1 MSSGYYFDISAFVI
15 LLCLIYAFFLESMQ
29 KILENDIVL
38 VSILCELL
46 ASFIGVLRGIP
57 PFSGP
62 EYVGLLNLTSDM
74 LTASGIALL
83 VLFVYRISVYN
94 IGLIRYLAFVWVPL
108 VLDVILCGLAVFG
121 KLPWARTAAFFCDA
135 YLLFAGLNIL
145 VVYKKNSSLE
155 RTLMLMLTFA
165 AASVFT
171 VVEAFVP
178 EIRMQ
183 NFALA
188 LLLGEE
194 FFSLRNPDEQYDIN
208 TGLLGEEAFRE
219 SLRRRLFYLDKH
231 KSEKVYLVMLA
242 IHGSETFM
250 KLFGDVNEIKL
261 RKNVI
266 DELTRIA
273 NGVLVFRLRQ
283 GLYVYMV
290 DEEGMGEALRIQ
302 GDLNDRFKGTFGK
315 DAYEME
321 MHASTSL
328 IELPKM
334 ADTLPAVLDLL
345 YMAAKEG
352 LVKDKKVVDAGKLDS
367 GHEAY
372 LREVDEKVRNAV
384 SAGNLEVYYQPIYSL
399 EEKRYVSAEALIR
412 LHDGDKLIPPDVFIP
427 IAESNGMIIEIDEFV
442 IQQVCRMIS
451 DRNIESLGIKY
462 IEINL
467 SVPDMIQEN
476 LPEKLMRYIEMYH
489 IRPSQINIE
498 ITETSADT
506 FSGMVEENVRKL
518 SKLGFKFT
526 LDDFGTGYSS
536 LSRIIMLPFG
546 IIKLDKTI
554 VQPPYS
560 LDTARERDNA
570 MTLLESSADMIHR
583 VGSETVAEGVETEEQ
598 LNKLRELDTEFIQ
611 GFYFARPMPESEFI
625 NAVKAMNKH

>member
-108 VLDVILCGLAVFG
+108 GLDVILCGLAVFG

-135 YLLFAGLNIL
+135 YMLFAGLNIL

-372 LREVDEKVRNAV
+372 MREVDEKVRNAV
-384 SAGNLEVYYQPIYSL
+384 S
-399 EEKRYVSAEALIR
+399 R
-412 LHDGDKLIPPDVFIP
+412 
-427 IAESNGMIIEIDEFV
+427 V
-442 IQQVCRMIS
+442 I
-451 DRNIESLGIKY
+451 L
-462 IEINL
+462 
-467 SVPDMIQEN
+467 
-476 LPEKLMRYIEMYH
+476 RYI
-489 IRPSQINIE
+489 
-498 ITETSADT
+498 TSLFILLKKNDM
-506 FSGMVEENVRKL
+506 SLPRLL
-518 SKLGFKFT
+518 SDCT
-526 LDDFGTGYSS
+526 TVTNSS
-536 LSRIIMLPFG
+536 
-546 IIKLDKTI
+546 
-554 VQPPYS
+554 
-560 LDTARERDNA
+560 
-570 MTLLESSADMIHR
+570 
-583 VGSETVAEGVETEEQ
+583 
-598 LNKLRELDTEFIQ
+598 
-611 GFYFARPMPESEFI
+611 RPMFSFL
-625 NAVKAMNKH
+625 

>member
-1 MSSGYYFDISAFVI
+1 MSSGFYFDVSAFVI
-15 LLCLIYAFFLESMQ
+15 LLCLIYAFFLERMQ
-29 KILENDIVL
+29 KILENDIIL

-46 ASFIGVLRGIP
+46 ASFIGVLRGVP

-62 EYVGLLNLTSDM
+62 EYSGLLILTSDS
-74 LTASGIALL
+74 LTAFGIALL
-83 VLFVYRISVYN
+83 VLFVYKISVYN
-94 IGLIRYLAFVWVPL
+94 IGVIKYLIFVWIPL
-108 VLDVILCGLAVFG
+108 VLDVIFCAVSVLG
-121 KLPWARTAAFFCDA
+121 RIPQARTAAFICDA
-135 YLLFAGLNIL
+135 FMLVAGLNIL
-145 VVYKKNSSLE
+145 IVYKKNSSLE
-155 RTLMLMLTFA
+155 RTLMLIMTFA
-165 AASVFT
+165 AATAFT
-171 VVEAFVP
+171 VVEALMP
-178 EIRMQ
+178 EMRMQ

-194 FFSLRNPDEQYDIN
+194 FFSLGNPDEQYDVN

-219 SLRRRLFYLDKH
+219 SLRRRLFYLEKH

-242 IHGSETFM
+242 VHGSETFM

-266 DELTRIA
+266 DELIRIA
-273 NGVLVFRLRQ
+273 NGVFVFRVRQ

-290 DEEGMGEALRIQ
+290 DEEGLDEAFRIQ
-302 GDLNDRFKGTFGK
+302 GDLNERFKGTFGK

-321 MHASTSL
+321 IHASTSL
-328 IELPKM
+328 IALPSM

-352 LVKDKKVVDAGKLDS
+352 LVKDKKIVDAGKLDS

-372 LREVDEKVRNAV
+372 MREVDEKVRNAV
-384 SAGNLEVYYQPIYSL
+384 SSGNLEVFYQPIYSL

-427 IAESNGMIIEIDEFV
+427 IAESNGTIIEIDEFV

-451 DRNIESLGIKY
+451 DRNIESLGLKY

-506 FSGMVEENVRKL
+506 FTGMVEDNVRKL

-554 VQPPYS
+554 VQPPYNLGS
-560 LDTARERDNA
+560 ARERDNA

>member
-46 ASFIGVLRGIP
+46 ASFIGVLRGVP

-62 EYVGLLNLTSDM
+62 EYSGLLNLTSDM
-74 LTASGIALL
+74 LTAFGVALL

-94 IGLIRYLAFVWVPL
+94 IGVIRYLLFVWIPL

-165 AASVFT
+165 AAYVFT

-178 EIRMQ
+178 ELRMQ

-328 IELPKM
+328 IELPEM

-372 LREVDEKVRNAV
+372 MREVDEKVRNAV

-476 LPEKLMRYIEMYH
+476 LPEKLMRYTEMYH

-506 FSGMVEENVRKL
+506 FTGMVEDNVRKL